1 MQFYR
6 RTSKSAG
13 VPIVPMIDILTI
25 LLIFFII
32 HTQWKKTPNVLKI
45 NVPTMEYIE
54 GSKNKDVRDIL
65 SVSGSSEIYLNG
77 EKQTKTSLITALQK
91 LKDSNPDL
99 KLQLDLDQDASFG
112 TLADIWDAL
121 TAVDIDVNKVPARIE
136 AVKTSN

>member
-13 VPIVPMIDILTI
+13 LPIVPMIDILTI

-54 GSKNKDVRDIL
+54 GSKNKEVRDIL
-65 SVSGSSEIYLNG
+65 SVSGTSEIYLNG